1 MSTAAPKGQVTKQ
14 LVAQDFAANAKG
26 KLTQA
31 QIDSISKSLLA
42 NTTPYPATISVAD
55 GKLQVKVTGGETFT
69 GNAVGISIPP
79 SPGDVYTDNIA
90 NLYANTVSFQYQATA
105 VYLSILFFDGG
116 SNLLGSF
123 QGGAVPTVTAGGGKG
138 HWSS

>member
-1 MSTAAPKGQVTKQ
+1 LADTTA
-14 LVAQDFAANAKG
+14 
-26 KLTQA
+26 
-31 QIDSISKSLLA
+31 
-42 NTTPYPATISVAD
+42 YPATIRVAD

-69 GNAVGISIPP
+69 GNGGGISIPP

-90 NLYANTVSFQYQATA
+90 NLYANTVSFQFQATA
-105 VYLSILFFDGG
+105 VYLSILFFDGS

-123 QGGAVPTVTAGGGKG
+123 QGGAVSTVTATGGGKG